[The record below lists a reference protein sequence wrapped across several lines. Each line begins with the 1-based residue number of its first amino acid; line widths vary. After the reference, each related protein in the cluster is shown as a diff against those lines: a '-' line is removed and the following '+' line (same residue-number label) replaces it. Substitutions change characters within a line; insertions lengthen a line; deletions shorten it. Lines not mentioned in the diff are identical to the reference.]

1 MRPLLDYVAVAAA
14 YCNDSKDK
22 LSSLYRTSARKILG
36 FKRNASNHIINT
48 IIQYNYHLL
57 PAISINVYSQK
68 WEAYLSNDSF
78 NEEIYLKVAFPY
90 EKLETR
96 ALPLKLIQTYNLLTT
111 NNKCTEC
118 SSKDRT
124 KRLSIEHLK
133 QVHGEDFESKLTQNF
148 VFAKELYQEII
159 KLKGKFDRSEYK
171 QRKKYKEEK
180 EELIQQ
186 SSKFCDIWSDMY
198 TKVLKFV

>member
-1 MRPLLDYVAVAAA
+1 M
-14 YCNDSKDK
+14 
-22 LSSLYRTSARKILG
+22 LSDVYKNWSNATEKVFPSESYIFMNFFLKKFIL
-36 FKRNASNHIINT
+36 RNASNHIINT

-57 PAISINVYSQK
+57 PAISINIYSQK

-96 ALPLKLIQTYNLLTT
+96 ALPIKLIQTYNFLTT

-124 KRLSIEHLK
+124 VLSFSTGIPGGQKNPFYINIKKISIFFLI
-133 QVHGEDFESKLTQNF
+133 LTQ
-148 VFAKELYQEII
+148 
-159 KLKGKFDRSEYK
+159 
-171 QRKKYKEEK
+171 KKN
-180 EELIQQ
+180 
-186 SSKFCDIWSDMY
+186 
-198 TKVLKFV
+198 

>member
-1 MRPLLDYVAVAAA
+1 ML
-14 YCNDSKDK
+14 NKSSKNIK
-22 LSSLYRTSARKILG
+22 V
-36 FKRNASNHIINT
+36 KR
-48 IIQYNYHLL
+48 
-57 PAISINVYSQK
+57 
-68 WEAYLSNDSF
+68 
-78 NEEIYLKVAFPY
+78 
-90 EKLETR
+90 
-96 ALPLKLIQTYNLLTT
+96 T

-159 KLKGKFDRSEYK
+159 KLEGKFDRSEYK